1 MKPYLGL
8 GKVLEKLDRRE
19 GTGPVEVARV
29 PRSLLRGWEIPLLR
43 PCFVPKSYA
52 VKGNKGPIGVVVE
65 VVVGNTNDGG
75 WEVVVEAAE
84 AVGKGPE
91 L

>member
-1 MKPYLGL
+1 MKFG
-8 GKVLEKLDRRE
+8 EKENRYKNSFRHDFKNSWKLYQN
-19 GTGPVEVARV
+19 
-29 PRSLLRGWEIPLLR
+29 L
-43 PCFVPKSYA
+43 PKSYA